1 MSMRHLARS
10 LAFQVLYE
18 WDFWKGEGS
27 DIATILDR
35 DIIEFAPG
43 LENKT
48 FVKHLLEGIIAKQSQ
63 LDQLIEKAAPEWPI
77 DQIAIADRNVLR
89 IGLYELLFSD
99 YKETPPKVAINE
111 AIELAKTFGGENSG
125 KFVNGVL
132 GTIYRELGEPGK
144 EESAKKKLT
153 PEEIKKLPVEACAG
167 AVVWREE
174 NNNYFVALVHDVF
187 GRWTLPKGHLEGEE
201 TVKEGAAR
209 EVREEIGIHHLDI
222 DRKVGEIE
230 YVAHDPE
237 TGPVRRAVTYFL
249 ARTDDKALKLK
260 ITGGLDDVRW
270 FSSDEL
276 EGITTYDDIKEVLHN
291 AKKTLGIV

>member
-18 WDFWKGEGS
+18 RDFWKGEKNN
-27 DIATILDR
+27 IAAILDR
-35 DIIEFAPG
+35 DILEFAPG

-48 FVKHLLEGIIAKQSQ
+48 FVKHLLDGILAQQSQ

-77 DQIAIADRNVLR
+77 DQIAVVDRNVLR

-144 EESAKKKLT
+144 EDIAKKQLT
-153 PEEIKKLPVEACAG
+153 PEEIKKLPIEACAG
-167 AVVWREE
+167 AVVWRKE
-174 NNNYFVALVHDVF
+174 NNNYYIALVHDVF
-187 GRWTLPKGHLEGEE
+187 GRWTLPKGHLEKGEDL
-201 TVKEGAAR
+201 KEGAAR
-209 EVREEIGIHHLDI
+209 KVNEEIGTTHLDMG
-222 DRKVGEIE
+222 RKAGEIE

-249 ARTDDKALKLK
+249 ARTDEKKLKLK

-270 FSSDEL
+270 FSLDEW
-276 EGITTYDDIKEVLHN
+276 EGITTYDDIKEMLHN
-291 AKKTLGIV
+291 AKKILGIA

>member
-18 WDFWKGEGS
+18 WDFWKGEKS
-27 DIATILDR
+27 TVAAIFDR
-35 DIIEFAPG
+35 DYAEFAPG
-43 LENKT
+43 LENKS
-48 FVKHLLEGIIAKQSQ
+48 FVKNLLEGIIAKQPQ

-77 DQIAIADRNVLR
+77 DQIAVIDRNVLR
-89 IGLYELLFSD
+89 IGLYELLFAD

-144 EESAKKKLT
+144 EDIARKQLT
-153 PEEIKKLPVEACAG
+153 PEEIKKLPQELCAG
-167 AVVWREE
+167 AVVWRKEK
-174 NNNYFVALVHDVF
+174 NDYYIALVHDVF

-209 EVREEIGIHHLDI
+209 EVKEEIGVYHLDI
-222 DRKVGEIE
+222 GEKIGEIE

-249 ARTDDKALKLK
+249 ARTDDKELKLK

-270 FSSDEL
+270 FSADEL
-276 EGITTYDDIKEVLHN
+276 ENITTYDDIKQILHH
-291 AKKTLGIV
+291 AKKTLGIS

>member
-18 WDFWKGEGS
+18 WDFWKGEKS
-27 DIATILDR
+27 NIAAILDR
-35 DIIEFAPG
+35 DILEFAPG

-48 FVKHLLEGIIAKQSQ
+48 FVKRLLDGILAKQSQ

-77 DQIAIADRNVLR
+77 DQIAVVDRNVLR

-144 EESAKKKLT
+144 EDIAKKQLT

-167 AVVWREE
+167 AVVWRKEK
-174 NNNYFVALVHDVF
+174 NDYYIALVHDVF
-187 GRWTLPKGHLEGEE
+187 GRWTLPKGHLEKEE
-201 TVKEGAAR
+201 SLEEGAIR
-209 EVREEIGIHHLDI
+209 KVNEEIGTTHLKI
-222 DRKVGEIE
+222 GKKVGEIE

-249 ARTDDKALKLK
+249 ARTDEKELKLK

-270 FSSDEL
+270 FSLDEW
-276 EGITTYDDIKEVLHN
+276 EGITTYDDIKEMLHN
-291 AKKTLGIV
+291 AKKILGIA

>member
-1 MSMRHLARS
+1 MRHLARS

-18 WDFWKGEGS
+18 WDFRKGEGA
-27 DIATILDR
+27 DIMAILDR
-35 DIIEFAPG
+35 DILEFAPG
-43 LENKT
+43 LENKA
-48 FVKHLLEGIIAKQSQ
+48 FARHLLEGIIAEQSQ

-77 DQIAIADRNVLR
+77 DQIAVIDRNVLR

-99 YKETPPKVAINE
+99 YKEIPPKVAINE

-144 EESAKKKLT
+144 EESAKKQLT

-167 AVVWREE
+167 AVVWRKEK
-174 NNNYFVALVHDVF
+174 NNYFIALVHDVF

-201 TVKEGAAR
+201 AVKEGA
-209 EVREEIGIHHLDI
+209 VRKVKEEIGVYNLEVGE
-222 DRKVGEIE
+222 KVGEIE

-249 ARTDDKALKLK
+249 ARTEDKELKLK

-270 FSSDEL
+270 FSADEL
-276 EGITTYDDIKEVLHN
+276 ENITTYDDIKQILQN
-291 AKKTLGIV
+291 AKTTLGIV

>member
-18 WDFWKGEGS
+18 WDFWKGKKS

-35 DIIEFAPG
+35 DCAEFAPG

-48 FVKHLLEGIIAKQSQ
+48 FVKNLLEGIIAKQSQ

-77 DQIAIADRNVLR
+77 DQIAVVDRNVLR
-89 IGLYELLFSD
+89 VGLYELLFAD

-144 EESAKKKLT
+144 EDIARKQLT
-153 PEEIKKLPVEACAG
+153 PEDIKKLSVEACAG
-167 AVVWREE
+167 AVVWRKE
-174 NNNYFVALVHDVF
+174 NNNYYVALVHDVF
-187 GRWTLPKGHLEGEE
+187 GRWTLPKGHLEKGE
-201 TVKEGAAR
+201 TAKEGAAR
-209 EVREEIGIHHLDI
+209 EVEEEIGVHHLDI
-222 DRKVGEIE
+222 AEKVGEIE

-237 TGPVRRAVTYFL
+237 TGPVCRAVIYFL
-249 ARTDDKALKLK
+249 ARTDEKELKLK
-260 ITGGLDDVRW
+260 ITGGLDEVRW
-270 FSSDEL
+270 FPADEL
-276 EGITTYDDIKEVLHN
+276 EHITTYDDIKQILQN
-291 AKKTLGIV
+291 AKKTLGIA

>member
-1 MSMRHLARS
+1 MRHLARS

-18 WDFWKGEGS
+18 WDFWKGKGA
-27 DIATILDR
+27 DIMTILDR
-35 DIIEFAPG
+35 DILEFAPG
-43 LENKT
+43 LENKA
-48 FVKHLLEGIIAKQSQ
+48 FVRQLLEGIIEKQSQ

-77 DQIAIADRNVLR
+77 DQIAVIDRNVLR

-99 YKETPPKVAINE
+99 YKEIPPKVAINE
-111 AIELAKTFGGENSG
+111 AIELAKTFGGENAG

-144 EESAKKKLT
+144 EESGRKQLT

-167 AVVWREE
+167 AVVWRKEKDD
-174 NNNYFVALVHDVF
+174 YLIALVHDVF

-209 EVREEIGIHHLDI
+209 EVKEEIGVHDLNIGE
-222 DRKVGEIE
+222 KVGEIE

-249 ARTDDKALKLK
+249 AQTNDRELKLK

-270 FSSDEL
+270 FPADEL
-276 EGITTYDDIKEVLHN
+276 ENITTYDDIKQILQN
-291 AKKTLGIV
+291 AKKTLGIS

>member
-1 MSMRHLARS
+1 MRHLARS

-18 WDFWKGEGS
+18 WDFRKGEGA
-27 DIATILDR
+27 DIMAILDR
-35 DIIEFAPG
+35 DILEFAPG
-43 LENKT
+43 LENKA
-48 FVKHLLEGIIAKQSQ
+48 FVQHLLEGIIAKQSQ

-77 DQIAIADRNVLR
+77 DQIAVIDRNVLR

-99 YKETPPKVAINE
+99 YKEIPPKVAINE

-144 EESAKKKLT
+144 EESAKKQLT

-167 AVVWREE
+167 AVVWRKEK
-174 NNNYFVALVHDVF
+174 NDYFIALVHDVF

-201 TVKEGAAR
+201 TVKEGATR
-209 EVREEIGIHHLDI
+209 EVKEEIGVYNLEVGK
-222 DRKVGEIE
+222 KVGAIE

-249 ARTDDKALKLK
+249 ARTEDKELKLK

-270 FSSDEL
+270 FPADEL
-276 EGITTYDDIKEVLHN
+276 ENITTYDDIKQILQN
-291 AKKTLGIV
+291 AKTTLGIV

>member
-18 WDFWKGEGS
+18 WDFWKGERS
-27 DIATILDR
+27 DIANILNR
-35 DIIEFAPG
+35 DILEFAPG

-48 FVKHLLEGIIAKQSQ
+48 FVKHLLEGIAAKQSQ

-77 DQIAIADRNVLR
+77 DQIAVVDRNVLR

-144 EESAKKKLT
+144 EDVVKKQLT
-153 PEEIKKLPVEACAG
+153 PEEIKKLPQEPCAG
-167 AVVWREE
+167 AVVWRKEK
-174 NNNYFVALVHDVF
+174 NDYYVALVHDVF
-187 GRWTLPKGHLEGEE
+187 GRWTLPKGHLEEGE
-201 TVKEGAAR
+201 TAKDGAAR
-209 EVREEIGIHHLDI
+209 EVKEEIGVHHLDMGE
-222 DRKVGEIE
+222 KVGEIE

-237 TGPVRRAVTYFL
+237 TGPVRRAVIYFL
-249 ARTDDKALKLK
+249 ARTDDKKLTLKV
-260 ITGGLDDVRW
+260 TGGLDDVRW
-270 FSSDEL
+270 FSLDEL
-276 EGITTYDDIKEVLHN
+276 ESITTYDDIKQILHH
-291 AKKTLGIV
+291 AKETLGTA

>member
-18 WDFWKGEGS
+18 WDFWKGKGS
-27 DIATILDR
+27 DVTVIFDR
-35 DIIEFAPG
+35 DCAEFAPG

-48 FVKHLLEGIIAKQSQ
+48 FVRNLLEGIIAKQAQ
-63 LDQLIEKAAPEWPI
+63 IDQLIEKAAPEWPI
-77 DQIAIADRNVLR
+77 DHIAVVDRNVLR
-89 IGLYELLFSD
+89 IGLYELLFAD

-144 EESAKKKLT
+144 EDASKKQLT

-167 AVVWREE
+167 AVVWRKEK
-174 NNNYFVALVHDVF
+174 NDYYVAFVHDVF
-187 GRWTLPKGHLEGEE
+187 GRWTLPKGHLEEGE

-209 EVREEIGIHHLDI
+209 EVEEEIGVHHLDI
-222 DRKVGEIE
+222 GEKVGEIE

-237 TGPVRRAVTYFL
+237 TGPVRRAVIYFL
-249 ARTDDKALKLK
+249 ARTDEKELKLK

-270 FSSDEL
+270 FPADEL
-276 EGITTYDDIKEVLHN
+276 EHITTYDDIKEILQH
-291 AKKTLGIV
+291 AKKTLGIA

>member
-18 WDFWKGEGS
+18 WDFWKGERDKIS
-27 DIATILDR
+27 AILGR
-35 DIIEFAPG
+35 DVLEFAPG

-48 FVKHLLEGIIAKQSQ
+48 FVKHLLEGIVAKQPQ
-63 LDQLIEKAAPEWPI
+63 IDQLIEKAAPEWPI
-77 DQIAIADRNVLR
+77 YQIAAVDRNVLR

-144 EESAKKKLT
+144 EDVARKQLT

-167 AVVWREE
+167 AVVWRKEK
-174 NNNYFVALVHDVF
+174 NDYYIALVHDVF
-187 GRWTLPKGHLEGEE
+187 GRWTLPKGHLEEGE
-201 TVKEGAAR
+201 TAKEGAVR
-209 EVREEIGIHHLDI
+209 EMQEEIGINNLNI
-222 DRKVGEIE
+222 DEKVGEIE

-237 TGPVRRAVTYFL
+237 TGPVRRAVVYFL
-249 ARTDDKALKLK
+249 ARADEKELKLK

-276 EGITTYDDIKEVLHN
+276 EGITTYDDIKEILHN

>member
-18 WDFWKGEGS
+18 WDFWKEERNK
-27 DIATILDR
+27 ILAILDR
-35 DIIEFAPG
+35 DVLEFAPG

-48 FVKHLLEGIIAKQSQ
+48 FVKRLLEGIVAKQSPI
-63 LDQLIEKAAPEWPI
+63 DQLIEKAAPEWPI
-77 DQIAIADRNVLR
+77 DQIAAVDRNVLR

-144 EESAKKKLT
+144 EDVARKQLT

-167 AVVWREE
+167 AVVWRKEK
-174 NNNYFVALVHDVF
+174 NDYYIALVHDVF
-187 GRWTLPKGHLEGEE
+187 GRWTLPKGHLEEGE
-201 TVKEGAAR
+201 TAKEGAVR
-209 EVREEIGIHHLDI
+209 EVEEEIGVHHLNI
-222 DRKVGEIE
+222 EGKVGEIE

-237 TGPVRRAVTYFL
+237 TGPVRRAVVYFL
-249 ARTDDKALKLK
+249 ARTDEKELKLK
-260 ITGGLDDVRW
+260 ITGGLDDVQW
-270 FSSDEL
+270 FSLDEL
-276 EGITTYDDIKEVLHN
+276 ERITTYDDIKEILQH
-291 AKKTLGIV
+291 AKKTLGIA